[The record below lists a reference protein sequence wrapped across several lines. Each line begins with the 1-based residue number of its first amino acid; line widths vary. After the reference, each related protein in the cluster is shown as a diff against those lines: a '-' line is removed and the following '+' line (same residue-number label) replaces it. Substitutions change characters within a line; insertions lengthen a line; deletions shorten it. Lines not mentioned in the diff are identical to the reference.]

1 VASWFQLLTL
11 TPALLVLLLLAQG
24 KHTLTLAF
32 ANALHESYGPTYMQS
47 IEVNVK

>member
-1 VASWFQLLTL
+1 LHTL
-11 TPALLVLLLLAQG
+11 VSAVDTDAHIALLLLWQG

>member
-1 VASWFQLLTL
+1 VSTADSDARTAW
-11 TPALLVLLLLAQG
+11 LLLLSQG